1 MSQSGLH
8 AAAIQYDPGVYCHFE
23 NDRFP
28 AGEFIF
34 DTEGRRIHQR
44 NPLHTIAGILV
55 NPSRR
60 PLPPAEA
67 PPLLPE

>member
-8 AAAIQYDPGVYCHFE
+8 AAASQDDAGVYCHFE

-28 AGEFIF
+28 AGEFLF
-34 DTEGRRIHQR
+34 DAEGRQIHQR
-44 NPLHTIAGILV
+44 NPLHTIAGVLV
-55 NPSRR
+55 KNPRR

-67 PPLLPE
+67 PPPLPE